1 MIGFLFRR
9 ILSLIPTMFIVVT
22 IVFLLLHLIPGDPA
36 SAMLGVGASAKQ
48 ISELRTQLGLD
59 QPIYVQYAKYLV
71 RVVHGDLGYSIF
83 LKRPVV
89 QAFMERVEPTI
100 LLIVLGLTLAIL
112 IGIPAGIFSAVRP
125 DSMLDKSSMLF
136 AILGVSI
143 PTFWLG
149 LNMIQ
154 AFSIRLNWLP
164 ASGYVPLSDGV
175 LKTLRS
181 LTLPSL
187 ALAFNQ
193 AALFARI
200 CRSSMLEVMHQ
211 DYIRTAR
218 AKGVLE
224 RWVILKHGLR
234 NALLPTVT
242 AVGTAFA
249 TLIGGTAVVE
259 IVFNIPG
266 AERLMISSILR
277 RDYAV
282 IQGSVLIISTAY
294 VFINLFIDI
303 FYVIIDPR
311 VTYD

>member
-1 MIGFLFRR
+1 ML
-9 ILSLIPTMFIVVT
+9 IVVT
-22 IVFLLLHLIPGDPA
+22 IVFVLLHLIPGDPA

-48 ISELRTQLGLD
+48 IVELRTHLGLD
-59 QPIYVQYAKYLV
+59 QPIHVQYIKYLG
-71 RVVHGDLGYSIF
+71 RVIHGDLGDSIF

-100 LLIVLGLTLAIL
+100 LLIVLGLTLAVL
-112 IGIPAGIFSAVRP
+112 IGIPAGILSAIRP
-125 DSMLDKSSMLF
+125 DSLLDKSSMLF

-164 ASGYVPLSDGV
+164 ASGYVPLSDDV
-175 LKTLRS
+175 LKTLQS

-224 RWVILKHGLR
+224 KWVILKHGLR

-242 AVGTAFA
+242 TVGTAFA

-282 IQGSVLIISTAY
+282 IQGSVLIISMAY
-294 VFINLFIDI
+294 VFINLIIDVV
-303 FYVIIDPR
+303 YVIIDPR

>member
-1 MIGFLFRR
+1 ML
-9 ILSLIPTMFIVVT
+9 IVVT
-22 IVFLLLHLIPGDPA
+22 IVFLLLHFIPGDPA

-48 ISELRTQLGLD
+48 IAELRTHLGLD
-59 QPIYVQYAKYLV
+59 QPIYVQYIKYLV
-71 RVVHGDLGYSIF
+71 RVIHGDLGDSIF

-100 LLIVLGLTLAIL
+100 LLIVIGLALAIL
-112 IGIPAGIFSAVRP
+112 IGIPAGILSAIRP
-125 DSMLDKSSMLF
+125 DSLLDKSSMLF

-175 LKTLRS
+175 IKTLQS

-224 RWVILKHGLR
+224 KWVILKHGLR

-242 AVGTAFA
+242 TVGTAFA

-282 IQGSVLIISTAY
+282 IQGSVLIISMAY
-294 VFINLFIDI
+294 VFINLIIDI
-303 FYVIIDPR
+303 VYVLIDPR